1 MRRLRSATRIVP
13 FLLLPASATA
23 QSVGPLAR
31 HVAIHRTIALEE
43 SDSVITVSPVVAPDP
58 HGGFFVA
65 DPRESQVRLYDENG
79 PIQVGV
85 SPAPT
90 VISRHQS
97 APVTPTE
104 RSSSTR
110 ADASGPPVRATEP
123 P

>member
-85 SPAPT
+85 SPAQRRD
-90 VISRHQS
+90 ISRR
-97 APVTPTE
+97 
-104 RSSSTR
+104 RSHPRSDRRPHGLTLPGR
-110 ADASGPPVRATEP
+110 P
-123 P
+123 